1 MPVLDMTLARDTK
14 KFCFLTS
21 SVGRKLIMAITGF
34 AFIGFITGHMIGNLT
49 AYLSI
54 VERATGKI
62 PGTAMNEYAH
72 FLKDVGHGYGIWG
85 VRAGL
90 LGLVLLHGWA
100 ALTTTLDSW
109 AARPKGYRK
118 YDRKSATWASRL
130 MRCTA
135 IFLALFV
142 IYHLLHLTVGLPYL
156 HCAENPI
163 VVDATGGS
171 VDVFRN
177 FVNGFKDPLASGI
190 YIVANLCLGLHIWH
204 GIWSFSQTLGLSHPR
219 YDKLRRYV
227 ATLWAM
233 AIVGVNIS
241 FPIAVQLNIL
251 WY

>member
-1 MPVLDMTLARDTK
+1 MPVLDMTLARDGE

-34 AFIGFITGHMIGNLT
+34 AFIGFITGHMVGNLT
-49 AYLSI
+49 AYLSLI
-54 VERATGKI
+54 EKV

-72 FLKDVGHGYGIWG
+72 FLKSVGHGYGIWG

-90 LGLVLLHGWA
+90 LGLVLLHAWA

-135 IFLALFV
+135 VFLGLFV
-142 IYHLLHLTVGLPYL
+142 IYHLLHLTVGLPVL
-156 HCAENPI
+156 HCAELPI
-163 VVDATGGS
+163 NVTGADGK
-171 VDVFRN
+171 VNVYLN
-177 FVNGFKDPLASGI
+177 FINGFKAPITSGI

-227 ATLWAM
+227 AVLWAM
-233 AIVGVNIS
+233 AIVGANIS
-241 FPIAVQLNIL
+241 FPVAVLAGIL
-251 WY
+251 K